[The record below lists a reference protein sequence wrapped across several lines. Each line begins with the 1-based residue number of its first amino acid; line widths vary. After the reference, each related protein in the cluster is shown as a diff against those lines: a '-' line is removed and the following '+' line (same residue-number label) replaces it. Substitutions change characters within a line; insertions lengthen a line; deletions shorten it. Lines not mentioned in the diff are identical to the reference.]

1 MLYWKKHF
9 RRARKGWLSVNNRKW
24 MRLTAL
30 GLTVLTLFFGATAL
44 AVDTV
49 SDPLISRS
57 YLQTVF
63 SAPVGEYLDTAR
75 QMLDNSLQSKLE
87 GLWSASSDYAAQ
99 KAAREMASGL
109 TAQVSQRAQALLSA
123 QRGGTVREGMRQV
136 SLKKGDVITGTPGG
150 SMIFLSGAGQIAG
163 PSGAEVLNVTA
174 GSTRAPGLAIKTG
187 ILYMI
192 LADDGSGIRVTSD
205 TALVLVRDG
214 ARAGQEAQ
222 YTLYADA
229 LKQLGLFKGTG
240 VGYELERAPTRQEAL
255 VMLIRLLGEEQDALA
270 CAAETPF
277 RDPPTWADGKKYIA
291 YGYTMGYTNGTSA
304 STFSPTANSALE
316 QYLTFVLRA
325 LGYRDGEDFVWNTTS
340 RELAVQLGLVS
351 RGELDAIG
359 QTGFLRDHVVL
370 ISYRALSV
378 RLKDSSVTLAERLMA
393 RDVITRAQLDEAR
406 KITP

>member
-1 MLYWKKHF
+1 M
-9 RRARKGWLSVNNRKW
+9 NNRKW